1 MQKSLAL
8 PATYNTVVARAQLAQ
23 QFYEAA
29 RDEIKV
35 CDKLVYEQH
44 LQQQGWA
51 AVIANLEDLT
61 NELRHRFEDFCR
73 CFDEFSEKKE
83 YYSKLLEG
91 FDKDLAKLS
100 IIPILPGL
108 ILSAQQEF
116 HGFDDIL
123 FDDNESFLTSILDE
137 KDDINKVKRNSKEV
151 CTEASNNQQKTKSL
165 TLLQWVSAKETHNSF
180 ENVAVNCL
188 KQLQSFEN
196 DKMLS
201 LRAQIQK
208 TIESAEKVYYFFF
221 LQFLFFTNIF
231 CRKM

>member
-8 PATYNTVVARAQLAQ
+8 PATYNTVVSRAQLAQ

-29 RDEIKV
+29 RDEIKI

-61 NELRHRFEDFCR
+61 NELRHRYEDFCR

-83 YYSKLLEG
+83 YYSKLLES
-91 FDKDLAKLS
+91 FDEDLARLA

-123 FDDNESFLTSILDE
+123 YDDNESFLTSILDGKE
-137 KDDINKVKRNSKEV
+137 MIKKVKPNSEEV
-151 CTEASNNQQKTKSL
+151 CVDVVSSSSNNQQKSKTL
-165 TLLQWVSAKETHNSF
+165 TLLQWVSAKETHKSF
-180 ENVAVNCL
+180 EHVAINCL

-201 LRAQIQK
+201 LKTQIQK
-208 TIESAEKVYYFFF
+208 TIENAEKVY
-221 LQFLFFTNIF
+221 FFTVTNIIITL
-231 CRKM
+231 